1 MSGASAQ
8 CHKAIFVKRDPEAS
22 STNRVSAVFDDPLF
36 WNTAGGLMWNVHRLE
51 YLCRYRLGP
60 LREEHAVPDHR

>member
-1 MSGASAQ
+1 MPGASAQ

-36 WNTAGGLMWNVHRLE
+36 WNTAGGLM
-51 YLCRYRLGP
+51 
-60 LREEHAVPDHR
+60 